1 MAMSRKAKKRMAIYA
16 AGTAGAVL
24 RGGIHTAYYI
34 TKFGLAAGTMMSQ
47 LVLGSAVALSDQICG
62 THSSTHVGD
71 GMARGLSSIL
81 NGAADFG
88 DKHLS
93 SGVTSLET
101 YIKRKIMRSH

>member
-1 MAMSRKAKKRMAIYA
+1 MPMSRKDKKRMAIYA
-16 AGTAGAVL
+16 AGAAGAAL

-34 TKFGLAAGTMMSQ
+34 TKLGLAAGTMLSQ
-47 LVLGSAVALSDQICG
+47 IVLGGSVALADQICG

-71 GMARGLSSIL
+71 TMASGLSKVL

-93 SGVTSLET
+93 NGVTSLET
-101 YIKRKIMRSH
+101 YIKKKIMRSH